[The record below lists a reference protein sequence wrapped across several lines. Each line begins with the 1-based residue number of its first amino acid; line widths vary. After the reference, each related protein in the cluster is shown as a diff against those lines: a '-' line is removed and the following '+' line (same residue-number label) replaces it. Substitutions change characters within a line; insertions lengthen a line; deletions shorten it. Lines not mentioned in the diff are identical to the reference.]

1 MQRCTFLKMFFW
13 LQANQQVVPHL
24 RDCSLSRKQRY
35 PGSHHLYVRFV
46 ELLQRC
52 ARNRFL
58 KYTAALLFTSFIST
72 QKIQAQEDSMLVDSN
87 YIDTISMQ
95 DTGAIVSPGYD
106 DQNDGYVD
114 TTVKHI
120 YDTSQ
125 FFFNWK
131 NYYDDPFISKKIK
144 QGNRLD
150 EEVSAL
156 KKDDD
161 FWYIPAI
168 EKLEN
173 RLKTDPKFR
182 DSLINAHNRELK
194 DDRDNSLLNQPWF
207 NLLLWVI
214 IIGVFAAAVIYFLA
228 QNKISIFSKTSETT
242 ASEEESEEHE
252 DIFRI
257 SYSKLIQNAEKEK
270 NYRVA
275 VRLMFLQTLKAMS
288 EAGIIHYQSDY
299 TNLDYL
305 QQLSQSKYYND
316 FFKVMR
322 SYEYVW
328 YGKFDISTERYTA
341 FKNNFIKLQH
351 RI

>member
-1 MQRCTFLKMFFW
+1 MQRCTFFKIFLG
-13 LQANQQVVPHL
+13 LQANQQVASSL
-24 RDCSLSRKQRY
+24 RLSRTQRD
-35 PGSHHLYVRFV
+35 PGSQHLYCSRSF
-46 ELLQRC
+46 ERLQLC
-52 ARNRFL
+52 ARNRLL
-58 KYTAALLFTSFIST
+58 KYAAAFLFISFIST
-72 QKIQAQEDSMLVDSN
+72 QKIQAQEDSMPVDSN
-87 YIDTISMQ
+87 VVDTISMK
-95 DTGAIVSPGYD
+95 DTGVIASPGYD

-125 FFFNWK
+125 YFFNWK

-144 QGNRLD
+144 QGHSVD
-150 EEVSAL
+150 EEASAL
-156 KKDDD
+156 KKQDD

-168 EKLEN
+168 EKLEK

-194 DDRDNSLLNQPWF
+194 DDRDDSLLNQPWF
-207 NLLLWVI
+207 SMLIWVI
-214 IIGVFAAAVIYFLA
+214 IIGIFAAAVIYFLA

-242 ASEEESEEHE
+242 TDDEESGEHE

-275 VRLMFLQTLKAMS
+275 IRLMFLQTLKTMS
-288 EAGIIHYQSDY
+288 EAGIVHYQPDH
-299 TNLDYL
+299 TDLDYL
-305 QQLSQSKYYND
+305 QQLNQSKYYNE
-316 FFKVMR
+316 FFKIMR

-328 YGKFDISTERYTA
+328 YGKFDVSTARYA
-341 FKNNFIKLQH
+341 AVKNDFIKLQN